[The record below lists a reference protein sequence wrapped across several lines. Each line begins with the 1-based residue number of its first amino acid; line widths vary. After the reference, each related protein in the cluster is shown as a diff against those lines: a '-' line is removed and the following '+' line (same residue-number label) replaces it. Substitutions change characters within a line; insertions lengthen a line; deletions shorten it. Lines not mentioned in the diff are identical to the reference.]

1 MEILGIF
8 YFQSADAYDNL
19 GVVYGRQKIYAKAIE
34 AHKKLFEIYFT
45 KNDKTGDAKREIKY
59 LLQNAMEYED
69 WEKEGE
75 AGGSG
80 SQGGGGDGSE
90 GKIGIDDNMY

>member
-69 WEKEGE
+69 WEKDDEKDKE
-75 AGGSG
+75 SRRSG
-80 SQGGGGDGSE
+80 
-90 GKIGIDDNMY
+90 DDEINV

>member
-69 WEKEGE
+69 WEKDDEKDKE
-75 AGGSG
+75 SRRSG
-80 SQGGGGDGSE
+80 
-90 GKIGIDDNMY
+90 DDEINVEDNI

>member
-1 MEILGIF
+1 VEILGIF

-69 WEKEGE
+69 WEKDDEKDKE
-75 AGGSG
+75 SRRSG
-80 SQGGGGDGSE
+80 
-90 GKIGIDDNMY
+90 DDEINVEDNI